1 MKSVRLGNTDVQ
13 VSVLCLGAMYFGS
26 SIDVSTSYQLLDQYL
41 EAGVDSG
48 ETCHPFWLKVYH

>member
-26 SIDVSTSYQLLDQYL
+26 SIDVSTSYQLLDQYHRPL
-41 EAGVDSG
+41 L
-48 ETCHPFWLKVYH
+48 CPL